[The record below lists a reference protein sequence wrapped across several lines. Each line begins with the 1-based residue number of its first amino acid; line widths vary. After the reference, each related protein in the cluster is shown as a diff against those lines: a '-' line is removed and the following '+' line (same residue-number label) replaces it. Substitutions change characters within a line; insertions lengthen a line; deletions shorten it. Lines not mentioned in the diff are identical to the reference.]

1 MSSTTITP
9 QPSFYGDYEKGEE
22 PTNWLRKYELS
33 LPTTATDTDK
43 LTRFELQCAAASP
56 AEDWYANLPTA
67 DKATWVAFRAA
78 FRTRWPQPTQ
88 VALMVAQKKERI
100 KAIVLKEEEIGVM
113 IEEDRGR
120 EWGHVRWAKKVA
132 RMAQGFND
140 TQCRLLDVVLDNTPE
155 ILRDLLVDN
164 YTSWTDFEADVTK
177 VSASQLHRAK
187 QRLVTD
193 RKLREDM
200 DKLQTQTANDH
211 KATQPPSQP
220 NQAPYSQAPL
230 LTPQVPQTPQAAHL
244 FAPAAPVSRGNL
256 FYGYRGYPQTPTRR
270 GGSPADRMRTAAQFA
285 TIPHHPNS
293 EAGKQAYTQQLQDWH
308 AQHGTDAIPNSQR
321 PYPLKPGTSPIG
333 SRKCFNCG
341 MATMPPHQAYDCTN
355 EPVPI
360 QETKWRE
367 TVSRLVLRTLAM
379 PTTPGPTSNV
389 QFVANTVPAQYN
401 IPQGHYPT
409 PAPTY
414 PQYSYFAEPYELYH
428 LTGNEY
434 GLQQ

>member
-1 MSSTTITP
+1 
-9 QPSFYGDYEKGEE
+9 
-22 PTNWLRKYELS
+22 
-33 LPTTATDTDK
+33 
-43 LTRFELQCAAASP
+43 
-56 AEDWYANLPTA
+56 
-67 DKATWVAFRAA
+67 
-78 FRTRWPQPTQ
+78 
-88 VALMVAQKKERI
+88 
-100 KAIVLKEEEIGVM
+100 
-113 IEEDRGR
+113 
-120 EWGHVRWAKKVA
+120 
-132 RMAQGFND
+132 MAQGFND
-140 TQCRLLDVVLDNTPE
+140 TQCHLLDIGLDNTPD

-164 YTSWTDFEADVTK
+164 YTSWTDFEADVVK
-177 VSASQLHRAK
+177 VSASQLQRAK
-187 QRLVTD
+187 QRLAMD
-193 RKLREDM
+193 RKLREDV
-200 DKLQTQTANDH
+200 DKLQTQTASDH

-220 NQAPYSQAPL
+220 NQAPYIALPPFRYGYRYNSPMMSPLQNQTPAPPAPPMYQSQAPL

-244 FAPAAPVSRGNL
+244 FTPAAPVSRGNL
-256 FYGYRGYPQTPTRR
+256 FYGFRGYPQTPTRR
-270 GGSPADRMRTAAQFA
+270 GGSPADRMRAAAQFA

-333 SRKCFNCG
+333 SCECFNCG
-341 MATMPPHQAYDCTN
+341 MEMTPPHQAYDCTN

-367 TVSRLVLRTLAM
+367 TVSRLVLRTLAT

-389 QFVANTVPAQYN
+389 QFIANTAPTQYN

-414 PQYSYFAEPYELYH
+414 PQYSYLTEPYEMYH

-434 GLQQ
+434 GPQQ